1 MPRETIL
8 TVLRKAAEFLQEKG
22 VDEARPS
29 AEIMLA
35 HVLGCRRLDLYLR
48 FDQPM
53 KEEELEAFRSCTR
66 RRLKGEPVQYITGET
81 EFYGLAFAVTPAVLI
96 PRPET
101 EHLVEETVNELKRI
115 AVSDYPA
122 TLLDIGTGSGAIA
135 VAVAMHAG
143 NTRFVAVDISEESLR
158 IARANAETHGV
169 AERIDFRLVDILSD
183 EAALIA
189 GPFDI
194 IVSNPPYI
202 PDGEIETLQSEVR
215 DFEPRPATSGGADG
229 LRFYSRIAELSPALL
244 APGGAVLVEIGFGQV
259 EEVSSIFLASGLMHE
274 RTVKDYSDIERVMVF
289 RRKVC

>member
-1 MPRETIL
+1 MPGETIL

-48 FDQPM
+48 FDQPL
-53 KEEELEAFRSCTR
+53 KEAELEAFRSCTR
-66 RRLKGEPVQYITGET
+66 RRLKGEPVQYITGEM
-81 EFYGLAFAVTPAVLI
+81 EFYGLAFAVTPAVLS
-96 PRPET
+96 PRPEA
-101 EHLVEETVNELKRI
+101 EHLVEETILELKRI
-115 AVSDYPA
+115 AVSDSPA
-122 TLLDIGTGSGAIA
+122 RALDIGAGSGAIA
-135 VAVAMHAG
+135 VAVAMHAE
-143 NTRFVAVDISEESLR
+143 NARFVAVDISEEALR
-158 IARANAETHGV
+158 VARANAERHGV
-169 AERIDFRLVDILSD
+169 AERIDFLRIDILST

-229 LRFYSRIAELSPALL
+229 LRFYRRIAELSPALL
-244 APGGAVLVEIGFGQV
+244 APGGTMLLEIGFGQAEAV
-259 EEVSSIFLASGLMHE
+259 CAIFTAGGFTHE
-274 RTVKDYSDIERVMVF
+274 KTVMDYSGIQRVMVF
-289 RRKVC
+289 RRKVF